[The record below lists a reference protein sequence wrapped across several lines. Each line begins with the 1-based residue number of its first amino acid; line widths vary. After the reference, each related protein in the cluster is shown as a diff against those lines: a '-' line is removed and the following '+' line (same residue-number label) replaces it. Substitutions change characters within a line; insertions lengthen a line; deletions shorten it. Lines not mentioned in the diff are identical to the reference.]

1 MFPYFKGPLLAA
13 IQRPEASGTVV
24 APGVGVAHGTVV
36 AGGGAAAGG
45 GGAAAGG
52 GGANSWRWRMDGFFP
67 VFFIFSGGIFRG
79 SSC

>member
-1 MFPYFKGPLLAA
+1 M
-13 IQRPEASGTVV
+13 

-36 AGGGAAAGG
+36 AGGAAAGG

-67 VFFIFSGGIFRG
+67 VFFIFSGRIFRFQLLVFRG
-79 SSC
+79 VTMGDFPFLRKIKDCTNVW